1 MLRSLGLYATC
12 LRRGFRMCV
21 YVLFLQQRVNGYASS
36 LLLTPSWRALSF
48 ELTQQSR
55 SGGRGFCRAL
65 LIHSCEVQ
73 LWACPELDRR
83 RCWFM
88 SIASLPFVFLNPTIV
103 RLLLLCK

>member
-55 SGGRGFCRAL
+55 SGGRGFLPCNAHSL
-65 LIHSCEVQ
+65 LRS
-73 LWACPELDRR
+73 
-83 RCWFM
+83 
-88 SIASLPFVFLNPTIV
+88 TIV
-103 RLLLLCK
+103 GVP